1 MEHTENVNKAA
12 GAPSA
17 LNAGLGRFPTERT
30 HIKTEIWWLIERDSP
45 AQYVS
50 GLAESLQITSDAWNA
65 LKFPT
70 KEIAEEMLHK
80 SCYGKCSDWRILDHM
95 FYVWPNYKIE
105 ATANG
110 ERQKGTEP

>member
-17 LNAGLGRFPTERT
+17 LNVGVGHYPPERLHT
-30 HIKTEIWWLIERDSP
+30 KTEIWWLIERDSP
-45 AQYVS
+45 AQYAS
-50 GLAESLQITSDAWNA
+50 GLAESLQMTSNAWEA

-70 KEIAEEMLHK
+70 KAIAEEMLNK

-95 FYVWPNYKIE
+95 FYV
-105 ATANG
+105 
-110 ERQKGTEP
+110 